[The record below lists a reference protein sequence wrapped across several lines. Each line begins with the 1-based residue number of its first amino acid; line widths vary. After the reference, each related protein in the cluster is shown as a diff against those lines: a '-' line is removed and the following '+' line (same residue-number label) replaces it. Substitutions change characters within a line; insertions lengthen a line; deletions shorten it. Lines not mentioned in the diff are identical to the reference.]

1 VHVTEGVEQHGE
13 GVRLVFDYRLQPGIA
28 TSRNALKLLRSVG
41 LDE

>member
-1 VHVTEGVEQHGE
+1 
-13 GVRLVFDYRLQPGIA
+13 VFDYRLQPGIA